1 MKNKNFFYLQYN
13 KINWENQEK
22 TKINSLV
29 NNFIIKEI
37 ILKKEDKSIKI
48 LDLVSVFL

>member
-1 MKNKNFFYLQYN
+1 MKNKEFFYQQYD

-22 TKINSLV
+22 TKINSFV

-37 ILKKEDKSIKI
+37 IF
-48 LDLVSVFL
+48 LVTFR